1 MNKNLILLLIAVL
14 LSGLFLSPVRSAHAQ
29 SCDYFWDFEDGQTSV
44 FTGSGASVVDGQLI
58 TAGAVV
64 TLAEIQ
70 GLYGINDP
78 IPADNITIGFFV
90 PSPSGSA
97 NIQFRYTDG
106 SFENTSNGIP
116 SNNAGKFFNGFIV
129 LVTSGAFEDINLYM
143 PCANVPNYIPPTAE
157 PTVMIES
164 VPGPLPLEPIDE
176 TIDLTPFWDIPTIE
190 LMVSVIITFFYLENI
205 PQFFE
210 IFLFGMG
217 MIIGLRMIVSI
228 IRRRTKSGEPEI

>member
-1 MNKNLILLLIAVL
+1 MKKLSSLLLIVVL
-14 LSGLFLSPVRSAHAQ
+14 LSGLFLNPVRPAHAQ
-29 SCDYFWDFEDGQTSV
+29 SCDFYWDFEDGQTGV
-44 FTGSGASVVDGQLI
+44 FTGSGASVVDGQL
-58 TAGAVV
+58 TAPGSVV

-70 GLYGINDP
+70 GLYGISDP
-78 IPADNITIGFFV
+78 IPADDITIGFLF
-90 PSPSGSA
+90 SPGGSV
-97 NIQFRYTDG
+97 NIQFRYVDG

-116 SNNAGKFFNGFIV
+116 SNNSGKLFNGFIV
-129 LVTSGAFEDINLYM
+129 YGTDGTFEDINLYM

-157 PTVMIES
+157 PSVMIES
-164 VPGPLPLEPIDE
+164 IPQPLPLAPIEE
-176 TIDLTPFWDIPTIE
+176 TIDLTPFWDIPTIQ
-190 LMVSVIITFFYLENI
+190 LMVSVVLTFFYLENI